1 LADDTGQAYYWARRY
16 DEAIAQYQKSIE
28 LDPNH
33 PLAYTGLGP
42 VYVQKG
48 MYAESIASYQKAI
61 ALSERTSSIL
71 GLLGHAYAAARRRD
85 EALKIVDELRE
96 MSRQKYISPHDLAV
110 IYTGLGDKDR
120 AIEQLN
126 KAYEDRSGWFISVGV
141 DPMFDALRPDPRFA
155 ELLKRMNLSG

>member
-1 LADDTGQAYYWARRY
+1 
-16 DEAIAQYQKSIE
+16 
-28 LDPNH
+28 
-33 PLAYTGLGP
+33 
-42 VYVQKG
+42 
-48 MYAESIASYQKAI
+48 
-61 ALSERTSSIL
+61 
-71 GLLGHAYAAARRRD
+71 
-85 EALKIVDELRE
+85 